1 MTMCCCMRQVLITN
15 ANIATVTSKLNS
27 TLASATSE
35 DQTDQNVELISVI
48 FVRIA
53 NAQVNFS
60 KSVSAIASSI
70 IAMNQHLPL
79 AC

>member
-1 MTMCCCMRQVLITN
+1 MRQVLITN

-35 DQTDQNVELISVI
+35 DQTDQNVDLISVI

-60 KSVSAIASSI
+60 KSVSVIASSI
-70 IAMNQHLPL
+70 IAMNQHLP
-79 AC
+79 